1 MTSVCTN
8 PDSPAAPTREHLEH
22 TRSRRAILKR
32 ALTVGPSTVL
42 ALSLGACAALS
53 GADTLRVNVVGIE
66 PLQGEG
72 LELRFAVKLRAQN
85 SGAAAID
92 YDGVALELELN
103 GKALASGVS
112 DQKGSVPRYGEAMF
126 NVPVS
131 ISAFAALRQALGFV
145 DGQNLDRVPYVLRGK
160 LGAGAFGAMRF
171 TDEGILRWPQGGK
184 ASG

>member
-1 MTSVCTN
+1 MTSVRTN
-8 PDSPAAPTREHLEH
+8 PDSPAAPMRERGEH
-22 TRSRRAILKR
+22 THSRRAILKR
-32 ALTVGPSTVL
+32 ALTVGPSTLL
-42 ALSLGACAALS
+42 ALSVGACAALS

-92 YDGVALELELN
+92 YDGVVLELELN

-131 ISAFAALRQALGFV
+131 ISAFAALRQALGFA
-145 DGQNLDRVPYVLRGK
+145 DSQSLDKVPYVLRGK
-160 LGAGAFGAMRF
+160 LGSGAFGAMRF
-171 TDEGILRWPQGGK
+171 TDEGILRWPQGAK
-184 ASG
+184 ADG

>member
-1 MTSVCTN
+1 MTSVRTN
-8 PDSPAAPTREHLEH
+8 PDSPAAPMRERGEH
-22 TRSRRAILKR
+22 THSRRAILKR
-32 ALTVGPSTVL
+32 ALTVGPSTLL
-42 ALSLGACAALS
+42 ALSVGACAALS

-72 LELRFAVKLRAQN
+72 LELRFAVRLRAQN

-131 ISAFAALRQALGFV
+131 ISAFAALRQALGFA
-145 DGQNLDRVPYVLRGK
+145 DSQSLDKVPYVLRGK
-160 LGAGAFGAMRF
+160 LGNGVFGVMRF
-171 TDEGILRWPQGGK
+171 SDEGMLRWPQGAQAG
-184 ASG
+184 G

>member
-1 MTSVCTN
+1 MTSVRTN
-8 PDSPAAPTREHLEH
+8 PDSPAAPMRERGEH
-22 TRSRRAILKR
+22 THSRRAILKR
-32 ALTVGPSTVL
+32 ALTVGPSTLL

-72 LELRFAVKLRAQN
+72 LELRFAVRLRAQN

-131 ISAFAALRQALGFV
+131 ISAFAALRQALGFA
-145 DGQNLDRVPYVLRGK
+145 DGQTLDKVPYVLRGK
-160 LGAGAFGAMRF
+160 LGNGVFGVMRF
-171 TDEGILRWPQGGK
+171 SDEGVMRWPQGARAG
-184 ASG
+184 G